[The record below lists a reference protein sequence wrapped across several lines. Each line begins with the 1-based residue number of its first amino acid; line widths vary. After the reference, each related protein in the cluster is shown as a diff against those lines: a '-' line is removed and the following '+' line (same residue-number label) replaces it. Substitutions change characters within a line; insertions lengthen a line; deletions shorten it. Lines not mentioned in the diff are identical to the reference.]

1 MTSMT
6 KEMLLTLLTSRIDL
20 ALDLVSE
27 NPEYLTVCKQ
37 QGKTKHEVDGLF
49 ERFSREEHGIIKNY
63 YEGETHKGT
72 FEIRAAYLQGMR
84 DCYAILGLLSDLRGG
99 IVL

>member
-37 QGKTKHEVDGLF
+37 QGKSQHEVDELF
-49 ERFSREEHGIIKNY
+49 ERCSREEKRLIERYN
-63 YEGETHKGT
+63 EGETHKET